1 MKKNKGAQK
10 FSLTLFQSVGTIL
23 KGFLLVV
30 LLGGI
35 AAMMIGGFIIF
46 KTIETAPELDI
57 SKIYAT
63 ESSYIYDKDG
73 NVIDEL
79 GVQKREW
86 VTYDQISPVLI
97 DAIVSVEDSK
107 FFEHHGVDW
116 QRFLVALITNLKSGD
131 FDQGASTLTQQ
142 LIKQSHLTSEKSID
156 RKIKEI
162 YLSIQIEKVLTKE

>member
-1 MKKNKGAQK
+1 MHKN

-63 ESSYIYDKDG
+63 ESSYIYDKMEMLLMNLVFK
-73 NVIDEL
+73 NV
-79 GVQKREW
+79 
-86 VTYDQISPVLI
+86 
-97 DAIVSVEDSK
+97 
-107 FFEHHGVDW
+107 
-116 QRFLVALITNLKSGD
+116 SG
-131 FDQGASTLTQQ
+131 
-142 LIKQSHLTSEKSID
+142 
-156 RKIKEI
+156 
-162 YLSIQIEKVLTKE
+162 